1 MVDGLFFCANS
12 QAAEQ
17 AIPHLYK
24 QELKRP
30 TPVRRRLSRTHAVL
44 GRAIPGGWC
53 RCQGWKYQPLRIP
66 LLIRPVRRTSVIVV
80 RRTDELLCSGYKWAM
95 IALLE
100 SMTRLES
107 RFLVT
112 LTRSSR
118 VEKDGYS
125 SHVFH
130 RMTRDSSQSH
140 FCKISEPLIDKPSL
154 FACKEMI
161 MFWSSNDQNW
171 SKFSALT
178 FKWCYTIS

>member
-1 MVDGLFFCANS
+1 MQTGANTSETDAEAVEPDPRCSWQGYSRECVVDENTGSRSALQPFS
-12 QAAEQ
+12 
-17 AIPHLYK
+17 IPS
-24 QELKRP
+24 
-30 TPVRRRLSRTHAVL
+30 V
-44 GRAIPGGWC
+44 
-53 RCQGWKYQPLRIP
+53 
-66 LLIRPVRRTSVIVV
+66 IRPVRRTSVIVV